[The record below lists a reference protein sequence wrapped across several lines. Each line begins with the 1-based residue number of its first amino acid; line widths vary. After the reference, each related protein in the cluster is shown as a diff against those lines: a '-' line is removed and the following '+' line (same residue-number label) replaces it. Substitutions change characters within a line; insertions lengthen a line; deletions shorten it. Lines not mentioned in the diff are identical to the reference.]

1 MKGSCQLDHRISM
14 LGSLNIF
21 PQDNILKTRSAWLP
35 LPRHRGGR
43 WKSGEK
49 PNFSLFFLMMMMK
62 CENAIFIFS
71 LFWTWSLAWS
81 GCRTIL
87 PILEE
92 TLPGDL
98 DPDYCDNHNT
108 PDEHGDSDD
117 TVWWIGQGI
126 LFCILNIFISKHLM
140 ILIVQPIGYRYI

>member
-1 MKGSCQLDHRISM
+1 
-14 LGSLNIF
+14 
-21 PQDNILKTRSAWLP
+21 
-35 LPRHRGGR
+35 
-43 WKSGEK
+43 
-49 PNFSLFFLMMMMK
+49 MMMMK

-108 PDEHGDSDD
+108 PDEQC
-117 TVWWIGQGI
+117 TVIAMT
-126 LFCILNIFISKHLM
+126 LFGELAREFSFAS
-140 ILIVQPIGYRYI
+140 